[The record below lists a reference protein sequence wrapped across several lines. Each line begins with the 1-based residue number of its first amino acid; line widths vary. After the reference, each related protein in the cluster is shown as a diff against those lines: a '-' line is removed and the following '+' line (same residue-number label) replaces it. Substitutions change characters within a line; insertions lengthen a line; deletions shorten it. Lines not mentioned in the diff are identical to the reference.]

1 MNRVLVVD
9 DEIAIVKGI
18 SKILESNDM
27 EVDSAYDGGEALR
40 MIKDNEDDAVVLDVM
55 LPVLD
60 GFEVCRLVR
69 AFSEVPIIMVTARQ
83 EEDDTVTGLDC
94 GADDY
99 MVKPYKGRELA
110 ARIKAIIRRKSLS
123 GKRNSVNNERVFTSG
138 DLRIDMDSRKFT
150 IKGTPVELT
159 SKEFDLIFY
168 LAENKGKVYSREK
181 LLNVIW
187 GFDFPGDARTVDVH
201 VRRIREKIETD
212 PSKPRYIK
220 TKWGIGY
227 YFE

>member
-40 MIKDNEDDAVVLDVM
+40 MIQDNEYDAVVLDVM

>member
-40 MIKDNEDDAVVLDVM
+40 MIKDNEYDAVVLDVM

-83 EEDDTVTGLDC
+83 R
-94 GADDY
+94 
-99 MVKPYKGRELA
+99 M
-110 ARIKAIIRRKSLS
+110 IR
-123 GKRNSVNNERVFTSG
+123 
-138 DLRIDMDSRKFT
+138 
-150 IKGTPVELT
+150 
-159 SKEFDLIFY
+159 
-168 LAENKGKVYSREK
+168 
-181 LLNVIW
+181 
-187 GFDFPGDARTVDVH
+187 
-201 VRRIREKIETD
+201 
-212 PSKPRYIK
+212 
-220 TKWGIGY
+220 
-227 YFE
+227 

>member
-9 DEIAIVKGI
+9 DEIAIVKDI
-18 SKILESNDM
+18 KMILESNDM

-40 MIKDNEDDAVVLDVM
+40 MIKDKEYDAVVLDVM

-110 ARIKAIIRRKSLS
+110 ARIKAIIRRKSSS
-123 GKRNSVNNERVFTSG
+123 GKNDSKSKERVFTSG

-150 IKGTPVELT
+150 INGRPVELT
-159 SKEFDLIFY
+159 TKEFDLIFF

-181 LLNVIW
+181 LLNVNW

-201 VRRIREKIETD
+201 VRRIREKIEAD
-212 PSKPRYIK
+212 PSNPKYIK

>member
-9 DEIAIVKGI
+9 DEIAIVKDI
-18 SKILESNDM
+18 KMILESNDM

-40 MIKDNEDDAVVLDVM
+40 MIKDKEYDAVVLDVM

-110 ARIKAIIRRKSLS
+110 ARIKAIIRRKSSS
-123 GKRNSVNNERVFTSG
+123 GKNDSKSKERVFTSG

-150 IKGTPVELT
+150 INGRPVELT
-159 SKEFDLIFY
+159 TKEFDLIFF

-201 VRRIREKIETD
+201 VRRIREKIEAD
-212 PSKPRYIK
+212 PSNPK
-220 TKWGIGY
+220 
-227 YFE
+227 

>member
-1 MNRVLVVD
+1 
-9 DEIAIVKGI
+9 
-18 SKILESNDM
+18 
-27 EVDSAYDGGEALR
+27 
-40 MIKDNEDDAVVLDVM
+40 MIKDNEYDAVVLDVM

-123 GKRNSVNNERVFTSG
+123 GKRNSNNERVFTSG

-201 VRRIREKIETD
+201 IRRIREKIETD
-212 PSKPRYIK
+212 PSKPKYIK

>member
-1 MNRVLVVD
+1 MNRILVVD

-40 MIKDNEDDAVVLDVM
+40 MIKDNEYDAVVLDVM

-123 GKRNSVNNERVFTSG
+123 GKSASVNNERVFTSG

-150 IKGTPVELT
+150 IKGTTVELT
-159 SKEFDLIFY
+159 SKEFDLIFFFGG
-168 LAENKGKVYSREK
+168 EQGQSVFKGK
-181 LLNVIW
+181 
-187 GFDFPGDARTVDVH
+187 T
-201 VRRIREKIETD
+201 
-212 PSKPRYIK
+212 IK
-220 TKWGIGY
+220 RHLGI
-227 YFE
+227 

>member
-18 SKILESNDM
+18 KMILESNDM

-40 MIKDNEDDAVVLDVM
+40 MIKDKEYDAVVLDVM

-110 ARIKAIIRRKSLS
+110 ARIKAIIRRKSSS
-123 GKRNSVNNERVFTSG
+123 GKNDSKSKERVFTSG

-150 IKGTPVELT
+150 INGRPVELT
-159 SKEFDLIFY
+159 TKEFDLIFF
-168 LAENKGKVYSREK
+168 LAENKGKVYLREK

-201 VRRIREKIETD
+201 VRRIREKIEAD
-212 PSKPRYIK
+212 PSNPKYIK

>member
-9 DEIAIVKGI
+9 DEIAIVKDI
-18 SKILESNDM
+18 KMILESNDM

-40 MIKDNEDDAVVLDVM
+40 MIKDKEYDAVVLDVM

-110 ARIKAIIRRKSLS
+110 ARIKAIIRRKSSS
-123 GKRNSVNNERVFTSG
+123 GKNDSKSKERVFTSG

-150 IKGTPVELT
+150 INGRPVELT
-159 SKEFDLIFY
+159 TKEFDLIFF

-201 VRRIREKIETD
+201 VRRIREKIEAD
-212 PSKPRYIK
+212 PSNPKYIK

>member
-1 MNRVLVVD
+1 MQT
-9 DEIAIVKGI
+9 
-18 SKILESNDM
+18 
-27 EVDSAYDGGEALR
+27 
-40 MIKDNEDDAVVLDVM
+40 
-55 LPVLD
+55 
-60 GFEVCRLVR
+60 
-69 AFSEVPIIMVTARQ
+69 IIWLNHT
-83 EEDDTVTGLDC
+83 
-94 GADDY
+94 
-99 MVKPYKGRELA
+99 KGRELA

>member
-40 MIKDNEDDAVVLDVM
+40 MIKDNEYDAVILDVM

-123 GKRNSVNNERVFTSG
+123 GKSASVNNERVFTSG

-150 IKGTPVELT
+150 IKGTTVELT
-159 SKEFDLIFY
+159 SKEFDLIFF

-201 VRRIREKIETD
+201 IRRIREKIETD
-212 PSKPRYIK
+212 PSKPKYIK

>member
-1 MNRVLVVD
+1 MNRILVVD

-40 MIKDNEDDAVVLDVM
+40 MIKEYDAVVLDVM

-201 VRRIREKIETD
+201 IRRIREKIETD
-212 PSKPRYIK
+212 PSKPKYIK

>member
-18 SKILESNDM
+18 KMILESNDM

-40 MIKDNEDDAVVLDVM
+40 MIKDKEYDAVVLDVM

-110 ARIKAIIRRKSLS
+110 ARIKAIIRRKSSS
-123 GKRNSVNNERVFTSG
+123 GKNDSKSKERVFTSG

-150 IKGTPVELT
+150 INGRPVELT
-159 SKEFDLIFY
+159 TKEFDLIFF

-201 VRRIREKIETD
+201 VRRIREKIEAD
-212 PSKPRYIK
+212 PSNPKYIK